1 MSNTAELKRLGDLV
15 EQRIDELGLLYQ
27 VLADRSGMSVETLA
41 RIRHGHRVAART
53 YRKLEP
59 ALGWDTYSAERV
71 MAGLEPGAAAPG
83 AEADHAPTSEVIA
96 DLFER
101 MGIAGQSLQT
111 SLAFLL
117 EEAGEVAKAVRRGDT
132 ANLAEELADVSI
144 VVHHMAQV
152 VGVDLDQA
160 IRAKA
165 AERLERHRAQGGSR

>member
-53 YRKLEP
+53 YRKLE
-59 ALGWDTYSAERV
+59 
-71 MAGLEPGAAAPG
+71 EP
-83 AEADHAPTSEVIA
+83 DHAPTSEVIA